1 MKCITRRH
9 ACIALLAACVSANAL
24 SQEAKWAP
32 YSASNYFKEGDGAYL
47 GPGVA
52 TARFSTCAITMNLL
66 ENEVLHVEPTSGSL
80 LFSYLYSNKGYR
92 ANYWLSCYTGERL
105 KKIRA
110 VFTAP
115 DGSLGLSAHKLE
127 RRQEYPEAN
136 VSAVYFNGKNWQGIG
151 ITEDSRNMDDP
162 IQNMNFCVFGEQQ
175 ALCSFEATVKHLENP
190 RDDMLDTILNQLRR
204 IEFID
209 PDK

>member
-1 MKCITRRH
+1 MKFFTRRH
-9 ACIALLAACVSANAL
+9 GSIALLAACLSTTAL
-24 SQEAKWAP
+24 SQEAKWTP
-32 YSASNYFKEGDGAYL
+32 YGADNYFDESDGYFQ

-52 TARFSTCAITMNLL
+52 ETHFYTCAIKMTLL
-66 ENEVLHVEPTSGSL
+66 ANETLSVSGGALSIR
-80 LFSYLYSNKGYR
+80 YIYSDKGYA
-92 ANYWLSCYTGERL
+92 ANYGLSCYTGERL